1 MKAHKLSWTVNEL
14 CTHILRVPTSFAPI
28 AHIHRWTLWKN
39 HPSPV
44 FNSKM
49 QHKRQ
54 KNHTHTQVTSQRKYQ
69 VIISNYDFKH
79 PIIYKIYQTSK
90 YINQNMFCAK
100 SRLLTPKTVLKP
112 SLSHFFY
119 YFRPLWSLE
128 THRFTEIINFD
139 TSWIIPISFKFLYMS
154 LVNK

>member
-1 MKAHKLSWTVNEL
+1 MSWTVNEL
-14 CTHILRVPTSFAPI
+14 CTHILRVATSFAPI

-44 FNSKM
+44 FNSKT

-54 KNHTHTQVTSQRKYQ
+54 KKPHTQVTSQRKYQ

-79 PIIYKIYQTSK
+79 PIIQKIYQASK
-90 YINQNMFCAK
+90 YINKNVFCAK
-100 SRLLTPKTVLKP
+100 SRLLTWKTVIKV
-112 SLSHFFY
+112 SLSHFFN
-119 YFRPLWSLE
+119 YFRLLWSLE
-128 THRFTEIINFD
+128 SHRFTEIINFD
-139 TSWIIPISFKFLYMS
+139 TSWIIPISFKCLYVS